1 MEIEKAL
8 QVIKQAIDAGIKLG
22 VCPNL
27 ETSAVLSEAWRTLIN
42 ALNSAKE
49 K

>member
-27 ETSAVLSEAWRTLIN
+27 ETSAILAEAWKTLIN
-42 ALNSAKE
+42 ALNNAKE
-49 K
+49 R